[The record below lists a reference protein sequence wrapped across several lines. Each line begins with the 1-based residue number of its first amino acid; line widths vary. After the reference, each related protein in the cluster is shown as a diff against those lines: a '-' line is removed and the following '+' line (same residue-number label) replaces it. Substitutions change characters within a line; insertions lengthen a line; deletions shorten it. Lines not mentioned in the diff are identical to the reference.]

1 MVWELFLKA
10 HKFHIETFDSTLNA
24 NLKTK
29 LKQKQKFAEFSL
41 RECCGP

>member
-10 HKFHIETFDSTLNA
+10 HKFHIETFDSISNA

-29 LKQKQKFAEFSL
+29 LKQKHKFAELSL

>member
-29 LKQKQKFAEFSL
+29 LKQKQNSAYVNVVGHKTK
-41 RECCGP
+41 